1 MNSTPRRKFTF
12 VGLFQRRSCALLI
25 CFHTKFTPM
34 FKKRIVRKQ
43 KKRRFAVVVI
53 DSANALGYT

>member
-1 MNSTPRRKFTF
+1 
-12 VGLFQRRSCALLI
+12 
-25 CFHTKFTPM
+25 M